1 MKTRLTLKKIFLIL
15 FTLILLYLISMLI
28 IIFSGLKDHLFKAD
42 LIVVLGSKV
51 SPDGD
56 PSLGLSV
63 RLNKAID
70 VYNEGYA
77 PKILVS
83 GGTGK
88 EGYDESLAM
97 ADYLI
102 KRGVPPSS
110 IIRDTKGNNTR
121 ATAKHAYEYMQQQ
134 QLSSVIIVSQYY
146 HIARTKLAFKKL
158 GIKQIGYAS
167 PLYSSIRDLYAVP
180 REIIAYPIYALN
192 IK

>member
-1 MKTRLTLKKIFLIL
+1 MKKILTPKKLALIFLS
-15 FTLILLYLISMLI
+15 LILLYLISMLA
-28 IIFSGLKDHLFKAD
+28 IIFYGLKDNLFKAD

-56 PSLGLSV
+56 PSLGLSA

-70 VYNEGYA
+70 IYNEGYA

-97 ADYLI
+97 ANYLI
-102 KRGVPPSS
+102 KRGIPSKS
-110 IIRDTKGNNTR
+110 IIRDAEGNNTR
-121 ATAKHAYEYMQQQ
+121 ATANHTYQYMQQN

-146 HIARTKLAFKKL
+146 HIARIKLAFKKL
-158 GIKQIGYAS
+158 GIKKIGYGS

-180 REIIAYPIYALN
+180 REIIAYPIYVLN
-192 IK
+192 IR